1 MSLEDNSSFV
11 EERSL
16 SESDGELMRMIID
29 PTKSTLDQWFNFL
42 ENTSIDPNEFDTIMG
57 YFTEIF
63 LPFIKY

>member
-11 EERSL
+11 EERSV
-16 SESDGELMRMIID
+16 SESDGELMRTIID
-29 PTKSTLDQWFNFL
+29 PAKLTLDQWFNFL
-42 ENTSIDPNEFDTIMG
+42 ENAATDPNEFNTIMG